1 MLFAIL
7 IDKGK
12 LLELCFRVMLKK
24 FDVLI
29 SVLSGRIYELKCRIQ
44 NKKSLKCWSW
54 VNTVLP
60 AANKGVF
67 GLSSFRTKS
76 ERMIFTLKHHWF
88 RKYFFALSENCKQ
101 RGSGVFLIVHWLS
114 HWPYWISV
122 TPICHLSVR
131 SLKI

>member
-29 SVLSGRIYELKCRIQ
+29 SVLSYRIYELKCRIQ
-44 NKKSLKCWSW
+44 NKKSLECRSC

-67 GLSSFRTKS
+67 GFYPS
-76 ERMIFTLKHHWF
+76 EP
-88 RKYFFALSENCKQ
+88 NQ
-101 RGSGVFLIVHWLS
+101 RG
-114 HWPYWISV
+114 
-122 TPICHLSVR
+122 
-131 SLKI
+131 